1 MIQQISNDV
10 FVETGVKGCN
20 HGFVMTTEGIVMI
33 DSPQLPSHAVK
44 WRDVMRDKGEIRY
57 LINTE
62 PHRDHVTGNFFF
74 PGTVISHEGT
84 RQALSSVSIDAI
96 RDLTGQFDPE
106 GLSFMEGYFL
116 KTPSLTFTTELFL
129 YLGHHTF
136 HLIHLP
142 GHTASEIAVHIPEER
157 IVFTGDN
164 VFYKLQTFLNRGYP
178 DEWLQSLSRIGE
190 LDVDVIVPG
199 HGEVCDKRYL
209 EEQAA
214 FIREWVAAVGDA
226 IKQGLSKEE
235 AQAGIS
241 FFDRYPPGEGRSAA
255 DGHELQRMNVARL
268 YDLLKER

>member
-1 MIQQISNDV
+1 
-10 FVETGVKGCN
+10 
-20 HGFVMTTEGIVMI
+20 VMTTEGIVMI